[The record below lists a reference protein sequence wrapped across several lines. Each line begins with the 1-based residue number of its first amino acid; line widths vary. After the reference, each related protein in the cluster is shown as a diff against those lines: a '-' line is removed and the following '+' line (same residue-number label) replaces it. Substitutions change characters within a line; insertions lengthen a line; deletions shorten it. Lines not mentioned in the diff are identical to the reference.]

1 MSSTPAVGDKRDKY
15 VVISDSEE
23 EVEKALPEAPKLEQA
38 EKRIKKPRR
47 DDSDDAASLA
57 LAKRLLEDDSLSL
70 ARRFQR
76 EEGNRQRGNV
86 GGSGGLGGA
95 VGSAIVPR
103 EERKIK
109 SINKR
114 TSDHANDRDF
124 GPHGETKLAR
134 CSPLNLVFIPNIIS
148 EETNREMVAYYKQE
162 SRFSHEG
169 HTPARR
175 GSFQEGRSGEPV
187 LSEKHGLL
195 LQEAIPNIKKFLE
208 KHPSAVNDELFSMMA
223 SFAGGTV
230 TVNRYET
237 GTQLGFHH
245 DPPRTNPVVVAITMG
260 DDKTSER
267 TMVFQKNEIKHK
279 LETPMRSC
287 YVFWGD
293 AYTQWKHGSMKIKK
307 KSDVVY
313 SATFRN
319 LRGDED
325 NTEDFKK
332 YVKRR
337 AWKTK
342 NHNKVRL

>member
-1 MSSTPAVGDKRDKY
+1 MSSGPAVGDKRSAEAGHDKY

-23 EVEKALPEAPKLEQA
+23 EAGKALPQAPKLQQA
-38 EKRIKKPRR
+38 DKRIKKPRR

-76 EEGNRQRGNV
+76 EEGNRHRGNV

-95 VGSAIVPR
+95 VGS
-103 EERKIK
+103 ER
-109 SINKR
+109 SGMNKR

-124 GPHGETKLAR
+124 GPHGDQQLAR

-148 EETNREMVAYYKQE
+148 EETNREMMAYYKQE

-169 HTPARR
+169 ERRR

-208 KHPSAVNDELFSMMA
+208 KHPSAVHDELSSMLA

-245 DPPRTNPVVVAITMG
+245 DPPRANPLVVAITMG

-279 LETPMRSC
+279 LETPMRSG

-293 AYTQWKHGSMKIKK
+293 AYTLWKHGSMKIKK

-325 NTEDFKK
+325 NTQDFKK

-342 NHNKVRL
+342 NHNKVRM